1 MIAQTPTEFL
11 DALIRIDTAT
21 MDALVSARS
30 PLLTKLLTSVTGL
43 GSATAAL
50 CFVGVCYLADWEE
63 AFRHS
68 LVALA
73 ITVYAMTARRSEALP
88 FGVVTAVA
96 TLVAVSRV
104 YPGTHYLTDTVAGVG
119 IGIVVFLASVYLL
132 ERVNVV
138 DLLYGSRFPGPGRH
152 VGDGFTAPTV
162 ALSRDTSVEASRPS
176 RIPPLIR
183 PIPDDSHPL
192 GEILG
197 LQLVRDCIG
206 GPTRNRRLGASEF
219 EDQFGE

>member
-1 MIAQTPTEFL
+1 VIAQTPTEFL

-21 MDALVSARS
+21 MDALVAARS

-73 ITVYAMTARRSEALP
+73 ITGIVVGTLMLTVQRPFPADPVCLTDGAETVATSFPSGHAAAVPVYAMTARRSEALP
-88 FGVVTAVA
+88 FGVVTVVA
-96 TLVAVSRV
+96 TLVAVSRI
-104 YPGTHYLTDTVAGVG
+104 YLGTHYLTDTVAGVG
-119 IGIVVFLASVYLL
+119 IGIVAFLASVYLL

-138 DLLYGSRFPGPGRH
+138 DLLYHS
-152 VGDGFTAPTV
+152 
-162 ALSRDTSVEASRPS
+162 
-176 RIPPLIR
+176 
-183 PIPDDSHPL
+183 
-192 GEILG
+192 
-197 LQLVRDCIG
+197 
-206 GPTRNRRLGASEF
+206 
-219 EDQFGE
+219 